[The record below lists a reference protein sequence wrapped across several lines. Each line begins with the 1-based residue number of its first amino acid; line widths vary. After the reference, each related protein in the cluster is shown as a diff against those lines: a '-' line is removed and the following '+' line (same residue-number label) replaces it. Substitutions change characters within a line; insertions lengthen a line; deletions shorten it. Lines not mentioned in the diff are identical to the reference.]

1 MSEKVKRTTIC
12 FESGLHK
19 SLRLKAA
26 ETSCSISELVNQ
38 AVRIS
43 LNDDDTDCKTINERK
58 SEAQISFDEM
68 VEQLKRDGFI
78 EDKARTR

>member
-1 MSEKVKRTTIC
+1 MRNKVKRTTIY
-12 FESGLHK
+12 FESGLHQ

-26 ETSCSISELVNQ
+26 ETSSSISELVNQ
-38 AVRIS
+38 AVRMS
-43 LNDDDTDCKTINERK
+43 LGEDQTDQMNADPCK

-78 EDKARTR
+78 EVKQ